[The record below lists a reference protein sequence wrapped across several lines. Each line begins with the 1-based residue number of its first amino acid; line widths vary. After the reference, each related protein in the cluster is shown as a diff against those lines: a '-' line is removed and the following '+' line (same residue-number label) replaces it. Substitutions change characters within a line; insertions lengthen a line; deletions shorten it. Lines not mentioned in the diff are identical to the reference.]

1 MAAELFY
8 GVRLDPETKLPWT
21 KADLSLG
28 AWWRKVNGY
37 KNPWSTGETM
47 TVLYMQQRREWD
59 KAHPMPVRTHVVDIH
74 DDVFLVLPSP
84 LYCEDNYPSGPLNL
98 GPGDLTIDQ
107 KDYCALLNFCKEW
120 DIKTQ
125 GAPAWWLNSYED

>member
-8 GVRLDPETKLPWT
+8 GVRLDPETELPWR
-21 KADLSLG
+21 KEGLLLPE
-28 AWWRKVNGY
+28 WWRKVNGY
-37 KNPWSTGETM
+37 KNPWKIGDGK
-47 TVLYMQQRREWD
+47 TVLYYRQRHEWD
-59 KAHPMPVRTHVVDIH
+59 KAHPLPVLITWSSEE
-74 DDVFLVLPSP
+74 FLMIPKP
-84 LYCEDNYPSGPLNL
+84 YFCEEESPLNL